1 MEKKLLCVL
10 FFLTC
15 FTFYKAQSPTF
26 QWVKSAGGT
35 SAVEG
40 HALTVD
46 NTGNVITSGYFYGTA
61 DFDPGPSTYTLS
73 STGPRRDIFVLK
85 LDALGNFIWAK
96 QFSGL
101 DFEDAI
107 SIITDPQG
115 DLYISGY
122 FESTVDFDPG
132 LSTFN
137 LTSNGNNDIFICKL
151 NNSGNFLWAKSFGDV
166 NNDYGNSVTIDTK
179 GYPLILG
186 SLTVRLILIQVLE
199 QP

>member
-1 MEKKLLCVL
+1 M
-10 FFLTC
+10 
-15 FTFYKAQSPTF
+15 
-26 QWVKSAGGT
+26 
-35 SAVEG
+35 
-40 HALTVD
+40 
-46 NTGNVITSGYFYGTA
+46 
-61 DFDPGPSTYTLS
+61 
-73 STGPRRDIFVLK
+73 
-85 LDALGNFIWAK
+85 
-96 QFSGL
+96 

-186 SLTVRLILIQVLE
+186 SFDGTVDFDPGPGTTIINAYGSNDVFINKLDPNGNFIWVKRIGGPGIDYAE
-199 QP
+199 